1 VNKPATSE
9 RSKEKTSVTI
19 WRAGLALALCGI
31 TAAVCFWG
39 SPPAAKSESGIDL
52 NLPDSV
58 GKFWGTRQEIS
69 EGERVILPPDTEFAK
84 KLYADGQGDNINC
97 QIVLAGA
104 EKRSIHR
111 PEVCLPGQG
120 WVLRSGDVIPIQL
133 DNGQTLQ
140 VMNLTISR
148 PVTLQNGQ
156 QKELT
161 SYFIYWFVGKDTTTP
176 RHLVRILKTN
186 LDMLLHNTN
195 HRWAYIIVSS
205 PILEG
210 FTPDGKNAE
219 QTLDMLKKFIGE
231 VAPQIMQKEQKAAV
245 TASVTSSQR

>member
-1 VNKPATSE
+1 MTANSQSITAIKKPEIAF
-9 RSKEKTSVTI
+9 
-19 WRAGLALALCGI
+19 WRTGVILALTGLTAALCLL
-31 TAAVCFWG
+31 G
-39 SPPAAKSESGIDL
+39 SPLTSNSESGIDL

-69 EGERVILPPDTEFAK
+69 EGERVILPSDTEFAK

-120 WVLRSGDVIPIQL
+120 WVVKSGEAITIPL
-133 DNGQTLQ
+133 DNGQPLE
-140 VMNLTISR
+140 VMKLTISR

-161 SYFIYWFVGKDTTTP
+161 SYFMYWFVGKDTTTP
-176 RHLVRILKTN
+176 YHFVRILKTN
-186 LDMLLHNTN
+186 LDMLMHNTN
-195 HRWAYIIVSS
+195 HRWAYVIVSS
-205 PILEG
+205 PVLEG

-231 VAPQIMQKEQKAAV
+231 VAPHIMQKEEKAAALA
-245 TASVTSSQR
+245 ASSVQK

>member
-1 VNKPATSE
+1 MIPAPYPQTAP
-9 RSKEKTSVTI
+9 RQATLTM
-19 WRAGLALALCGI
+19 WHGI
-31 TAAVCFWG
+31 TILVLTGITIGLCVWA
-39 SPPAAKSESGIDL
+39 SPPVAKSEEGIDL

-120 WVLRSGDVIPIQL
+120 WTLKSGQVIPIQL
-133 DNGQTLQ
+133 DNGQMLE

-161 SYFIYWFVGKDTTTP
+161 SYFMYWFVGKDTTTP

-186 LDMLLHNTN
+186 LDMLVHNTN

-210 FTPDGKNAE
+210 FTQDGKNAE

-231 VAPQIMQKEQKAAV
+231 VAPHIMQKEEKAAALA
-245 TASVTSSQR
+245 ASSVQK

>member
-1 VNKPATSE
+1 MTTATIP
-9 RSKEKTSVTI
+9 RSDKESAI
-19 WRAGLALALCGI
+19 SSLWRSGLVIIL
-31 TAAVCFWG
+31 TAATIAFCVWG
-39 SPPAAKSESGIDL
+39 SPPSARSESGIDL

-58 GKFWGTRQEIS
+58 GKFWGTKQEVS
-69 EGERVILPPDTEFAK
+69 EAERVILPPDTEFAK
-84 KLYADGQGDNINC
+84 KLYSDGQGDNINC

-120 WVLRSGDVIPIQL
+120 WTLKSGQTLTIPL
-133 DNGQTLQ
+133 DNGQSLQ

-148 PVTLQNGQ
+148 PVTLSNGL

-161 SYFIYWFVGKDTTTP
+161 SYFMYWFVGKDTTTAS
-176 RHLVRILKTN
+176 HFVRILKTN
-186 LDMLLHNTN
+186 MDMLLHNTN
-195 HRWAYIIVSS
+195 HRWAYIIVSA

-210 FTPDGKNAE
+210 FTPDGKNAD

-231 VAPQIMQKEQKAAV
+231 VAPQIMQKEQKAAI
-245 TASVTSSQR
+245 TASASSSQR